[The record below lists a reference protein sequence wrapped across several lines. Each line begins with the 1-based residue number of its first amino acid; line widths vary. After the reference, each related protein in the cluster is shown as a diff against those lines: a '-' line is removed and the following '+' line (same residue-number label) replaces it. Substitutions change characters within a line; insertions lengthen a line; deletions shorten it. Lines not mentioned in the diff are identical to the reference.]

1 MRAWREDIKKV
12 LMMAGVENKGV
23 TFLFVDTQIIYENM
37 LEDMNSIL
45 NSGDVTGIYQDKDME
60 DIVMACKHECIKK
73 QLQPNKMNIFT
84 QYLQRVKNNIHLIMA
99 MSPLNEQFSTRL
111 RMFPSL
117 VNCCTIDWFTE
128 WPEEALIGVG
138 TGQLREYAQEFG
150 FEEQLPQIVEMCKI
164 AHKSVENISVTYQQE
179 LRRYNYVTPT
189 SFLELLTMFK
199 TVQKE
204 KKNELKFSINR
215 LKSGLDKLVA
225 ANQAVG
231 EMQVM
236 LVKMQ
241 PELEQAAIETERVMV
256 KLEVD
261 KAEADETQKIVS
273 VEEAEAQKQSAAAME
288 LARIAET
295 SVEEA

>member
-23 TFLFVDTQIIYENM
+23 TFLFVDTQIIYEQM

-99 MSPLNEQFSTRL
+99 MSPLNDQFSTRL

-150 FEEQLPQIVEMCKI
+150 FEDQLPQIVEMCKI
-164 AHKSVENISVTYQQE
+164 AHKSVEKISITYQQE

-199 TVQKE
+199 SVQKE
-204 KKNELKFSINR
+204 KKNDLKFSINR